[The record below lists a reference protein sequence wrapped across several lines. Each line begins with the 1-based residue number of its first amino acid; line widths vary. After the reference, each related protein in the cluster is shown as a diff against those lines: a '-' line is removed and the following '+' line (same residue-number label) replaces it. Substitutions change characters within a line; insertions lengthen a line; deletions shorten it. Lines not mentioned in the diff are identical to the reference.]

1 MACWFALKFAKS
13 PFQKHLRERDIH
25 RITCLSLNNKCGFHV
40 NSAVTKTMTTITHL
54 PAFVTKLNKT
64 DRVSLERAVITDGL
78 IP

>member
-1 MACWFALKFAKS
+1 MWLAGLLS
-13 PFQKHLRERDIH
+13 NLQKVHFKNIYKNEIF
-25 RITCLSLNNKCGFHV
+25 TESLSLNNKCGFHV

-64 DRVSLERAVITDGL
+64 DQVSLERAVITDGL